1 MGTRECATLRSFPFR
16 MAGSKVIQAIAF
28 GVVGLAL
35 VVMAVGLMNESEQG
49 DEFIAAARDPALS
62 LRGEALLRSQAAKLD
77 AKRAAAK
84 KGQGLNAVDSMVS
97 GWRQEDSDESEEKN
111 DLKKF
116 DKGLALDPKAMGI
129 VTFNKDGTPNLNL
142 LQQDST
148 WTPSGQQG
156 LDGELKQAHHE
167 QENTQRKEDGLK
179 GDDVLSS
186 VGLEGDEKKDSDSYD
201 DLQLIQEEDDSW
213 EPQGQSGLSG
223 AIRSAHEAEAAK
235 QIKRDGL
242 KGNGVLA
249 SVGMESAGTST
260 EEEDP
265 TDIGDLFGHDS
276 ESSETEFMQEWKPK
290 EEKAEA
296 NDLVPYKAKKDE
308 DFSLTADEKDG
319 GEAGDILGAVGIKN
333 EDDKEDEVEKLG
345 TLTTDDIQLVQQQG
359 IAKKFAAKVGK
370 AVKKLKN
377 KVVKVSK
384 AVAKKAVAVSK
395 KVAGRFAKKKSVKKV
410 GKKLSKQVMKNIL
423 FLKVYST
430 LVVDKVVD
438 NSRHLGALGLLLKAM
453 AVKSKHNAVQQY
465 VNAMRT
471 IAQSA
476 SRGLPK
482 YTLQHVAKVM
492 NGKGLVVMA
501 PVRYRPGVFVRL
513 DGKDLGLQESYPLL
527 GKLAVRVNTFVT
539 EMAKMKKK
547 IDIDLKSKQHS
558 TLEDFNRL
566 FRPTCVGAGAAFDK
580 CAKKSQKTC
589 GKPCKWVSGWD
600 GSLQTPI
607 TQVLASINE

>member
-1 MGTRECATLRSFPFR
+1 
-16 MAGSKVIQAIAF
+16 
-28 GVVGLAL
+28 VVGLAL

-242 KGNGVLA
+242 KGNDVLA

-290 EEKAEA
+290 GQNLEGTPEEAMEKEEKAEA

-319 GEAGDILGAVGIKN
+319 GEGGDILGAVGIKN
-333 EDDKEDEVEKLG
+333 EDDQEDEVAKLG

-547 IDIDLKSKQHS
+547 IDIDLKSKQHF

>member
-1 MGTRECATLRSFPFR
+1 MGALLRSFPFR

-97 GWRQEDSDESEEKN
+97 GWRQEDSDESEEKK

-129 VTFNKDGTPNLNL
+129 MTFNKDGTPNLNL

-156 LDGELKQAHHE
+156 LDSELKQAHHE
-167 QENTQRKEDGLK
+167 QENTRRKQDGLK

-186 VGLEGDEKKDSDSYD
+186 VGLEGDEKKDSDGYD

-242 KGNGVLA
+242 KGNDVLA

-290 EEKAEA
+290 GQNLEGTPEEAMEKEEKAEA

-319 GEAGDILGAVGIKN
+319 GEGGDILGAVGIKN
-333 EDDKEDEVEKLG
+333 EDDQEDEVAKLG

-377 KVVKVSK
+377 
-384 AVAKKAVAVSK
+384 
-395 KVAGRFAKKKSVKKV
+395 KKSVKKV

-547 IDIDLKSKQHS
+547 IDIDLKSKQHF